1 MLGGEQ
7 FSNRVVLLKL
17 VGHVLVEV
25 KLESTLLFCF
35 SRLLFRRFD
44 HIFVL
49 NRVLKRDRVKFVVL
63 L

>member
-1 MLGGEQ
+1 
-7 FSNRVVLLKL
+7 
-17 VGHVLVEV
+17 LVEV